1 MEADRS
7 DGSAEDLGSVVAEVS
22 VAVVAKDADGSDG
35 KPNGQLMSL
44 VLRSEAP
51 LRKVASVT
59 QRRKEIYYAT
69 R

>member
-1 MEADRS
+1 MVADRS
-7 DGSAEDLGSVVAEVS
+7 DGSAEDLDSVVAEVL
-22 VAVVAKDADGSDG
+22 AEVVAEDVDGSDG

-44 VLRSEAP
+44 VLR
-51 LRKVASVT
+51 RVASVT